1 MLEEYKHFTVKR
13 GIGKND
19 ISTLN
24 AIDKAYL
31 DAGVGNL
38 NLIRVSSILPKG
50 IKKVD
55 RVDEEFGSFLPC
67 VLAEAVGVKNEV
79 AAGIGYGL
87 NKDGGGY
94 VVEHSLCMQDIDMK
108 EFDNQIE
115 KKVKEMGRIRNIE
128 LENIKIES
136 IKTKIE
142 DSKYGCAVAIM
153 VYLP

>member
-1 MLEEYKHFTVKR
+1 MLKEYKHFTVKK

-19 ISTLN
+19 VSTLN

-31 DAGVGNL
+31 DAGVGDL
-38 NLIRVSSILPKG
+38 NLIRVSSILPKK

-55 RVDEEFGSFLPC
+55 RVDVDFGSFLPC

-79 AAGIGYGL
+79 AAGIGYGFD
-87 NKDGGGY
+87 KDGGGY
-94 VVEHSLCMQDIDMK
+94 VVEHSFCMKDIDME

-115 KKVKEMGRIRNIE
+115 KKVKEMGMIRNIE
-128 LENIKIES
+128 LEKVQVES

-142 DSKYGCAVAIM
+142 DSKFGCAVAIL

>member
-1 MLEEYKHFTVKR
+1 MLEEYKHFTVKK

-19 ISTLN
+19 VSTLN

-31 DAGVGNL
+31 DAGVGDL

-50 IKKVD
+50 TDKVD
-55 RVDEEFGSFLPC
+55 RVGEEFGSFIPC

-79 AAGIGYGL
+79 AAGIGYGFD
-87 NKDGGGY
+87 KDGGGY
-94 VVEHSLCMQDIDMK
+94 VVEHSLCMQDIDME

-115 KKVKEMGRIRNIE
+115 RKVKEMGRIRNIE
-128 LENIKIES
+128 LEKVQVES

-142 DSKYGCAVAIM
+142 ASKYGCAVAIL